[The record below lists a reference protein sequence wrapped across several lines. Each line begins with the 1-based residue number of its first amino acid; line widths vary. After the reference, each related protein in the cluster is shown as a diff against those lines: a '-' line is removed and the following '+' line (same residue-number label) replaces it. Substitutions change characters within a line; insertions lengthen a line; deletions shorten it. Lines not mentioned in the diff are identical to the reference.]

1 MTLRIIKTGTD
12 NMNTKFLIASGGT
25 GGHFYPGFALGKSLH
40 ENGHSVL
47 FVVRKNDPAAKTLA
61 ANGLTYTELD
71 LHTGLPRSLNPAR
84 HWTFFKQLAA
94 SLKQTQALI
103 KSFQPDVTLGMGG
116 YVSFPLIFC
125 SHFKGVKT
133 AVHESN
139 ALWGLAN
146 KVCGYFCDLRL
157 MGLPMEHSFKN
168 AVLTSTP
175 IRSEFAQDVNRSQ
188 VLSQLGL
195 TPAPTVLIMGG
206 SQGAKGLNEALP
218 QVIKNNPQWQFIHI
232 TGTRWYDAQVQAY
245 AGISN
250 VKTVAYSE
258 EIYKLMKAA
267 DLIICR
273 SGASTLAEIIACE
286 LPAILVPFPHAAANH
301 QFYNAKVLADA
312 GCAQIVL
319 EGPQLAQ
326 QLQHVL
332 AQLGPDQLAQMR
344 AKYHRLHIPSPLDAT
359 AHITQLLTEL

>member
-1 MTLRIIKTGTD
+1 
-12 NMNTKFLIASGGT
+12 MNTKFLIASGGT
-25 GGHFYPGFALGKSLH
+25 GGHFYPGFALGKALH
-40 ENGHSVL
+40 EQGYQVL
-47 FVVRKNDPAAKTLA
+47 FVLRKNDPAANTLA
-61 ANGLTYTELD
+61 ANGLNYTELD
-71 LHTGLPRSLNPAR
+71 LHTGFPRSLNPLR
-84 HWTFFKQLAA
+84 HLAFIKQLIT
-94 SLKQTQALI
+94 SLQQTRRLI
-103 KSFQPDVTLGMGG
+103 QTFQPDVTLGMGG

-125 SHFKGVKT
+125 SHFMGVKT

-157 MGLPMEHSFKN
+157 MGLPMQHTFKN

-175 IRSEFAQDVNRSQ
+175 IRGEFAQTVDRAP

-195 TPAPTVLIMGG
+195 HPAPTVLVMGG

-218 QVIKNNPQWQFIHI
+218 QVIKNAAQWQFIHV

-245 AGISN
+245 QGLTN
-250 VKTVAYSE
+250 VKILPYSE
-258 EIYKLMKAA
+258 EIYKLMKTA
-267 DLIICR
+267 DLMICR

-301 QFYNAKVLADA
+301 QYYNAQVLADA

-319 EGPQLAQ
+319 EGPQLAG
-326 QLQHVL
+326 QLQEAL
-332 AQLGPDQLAQMR
+332 GQLGPVPLTQMR
-344 AKYHRLHIPSPLDAT
+344 AHYHRLQIPSPLEAT
-359 AHITQLLTEL
+359 TRITQLLIQL